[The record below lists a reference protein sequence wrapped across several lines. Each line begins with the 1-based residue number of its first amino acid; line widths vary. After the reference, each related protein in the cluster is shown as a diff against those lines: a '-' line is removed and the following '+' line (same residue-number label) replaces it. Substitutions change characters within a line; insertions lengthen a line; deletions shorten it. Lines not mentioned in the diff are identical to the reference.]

1 MRQTVDDQC
10 LLGVEQGALG
20 DQERQAAVDADQVAA
35 LGQAVVLLVGAD
47 QIALGL
53 QLLLI
58 GLAGGQAVADLLEG
72 ALNALLI
79 LRHADV
85 FLDLAVIQAGLQ
97 AAGVEDRQ
105 ADLRLKQ
112 PTTRTGIKQ
121 PSQIRAQAAGIGGQ
135 TYAREECRAGG
146 ADIGIGGFQGMLG
159 GKNVRAPLQ

>member
-1 MRQTVDDQC
+1 M
-10 LLGVEQGALG
+10 GVEQGALG
-20 DQERQAAVDADQVAA
+20 DQEGQAAVDADQVAA

-47 QIALGL
+47 QITLGL

-58 GLAGGQAVADLLEG
+58 GLAGGQAVADFLEG

-105 ADLRLKQ
+105 ADLRLEQ
-112 PTTRTGIKQ
+112 PATRAAIEQSGQ
-121 PSQIRAQAAGIGGQ
+121 VRAQAAGIGGQ
-135 TYAREECRAGG
+135 ADAREECRAGG
-146 ADIGIGGFQGMLG
+146 ADIGVGRFQRVLG
-159 GKNVRAPLQ
+159 GQNVRAPLQ

>member
-1 MRQTVDDQC
+1 M
-10 LLGVEQGALG
+10 GVEQGALG

-47 QIALGL
+47 QITLGL

-58 GLAGGQAVADLLEG
+58 GLAGGQAVADFLEG

-105 ADLRLKQ
+105 ADLRLEQ
-112 PTTRTGIKQ
+112 PATRATVEQSGQ
-121 PSQIRAQAAGIGGQ
+121 VRAQTAGIGGQ
-135 TYAREECRAGG
+135 ADAREERRAGG
-146 ADIGIGGFQGMLG
+146 ADIGVGRFQRVLG
-159 GKNVRAPLQ
+159 GQNVRAPLQ